1 MSLFHRWWIKN
12 PIFFCCLVSFYWLNL
27 QRQTDINKRWRRT
40 NTQGWKQQ
48 QQQKTLYTPKVCVE
62 EPGIKKTWKIPVVYL
77 KARASPFIAA
87 LIRVTH
93 ADPGREQNNKKKRN
107 SSHSWLTAL
116 INKREDG
123 GVGGED
129 VGALCISSC
138 SLWGKNCD
146 NRKMPENNTWLSKLI
161 IYSPC
166 ACVYVRPCF
175 LMRIFQMKPQSRT
188 RLWDGAAWNVL
199 SRKSARRYVSVSVCE
214 GFTHTLKHCLAMDWQ
229 LLLSISISNKL
240 VSERRFKK
248 MWDLTTM
255 V

>member
-1 MSLFHRWWIKN
+1 MK
-12 PIFFCCLVSFYWLNL
+12 
-27 QRQTDINKRWRRT
+27 TTTTK
-40 NTQGWKQQ
+40 
-48 QQQKTLYTPKVCVE
+48 KTLYTAKVCVE
-62 EPGIKKTWKIPVVYL
+62 DSCIKKTWKIPVVYL
-77 KARASPFIAA
+77 KTRASPFIAA

-107 SSHSWLTAL
+107 SYHSWLTAL

-123 GVGGED
+123 G
-129 VGALCISSC
+129 ALCISSC
-138 SLWGKNCD
+138 SLWGKNRD

-175 LMRIFQMKPQSRT
+175 LMRIFQMKPQSRA

-214 GFTHTLKHCLAMDWQ
+214 GFTYLEALPGNGLTAAFEYFH
-229 LLLSISISNKL
+229 
-240 VSERRFKK
+240 FK
-248 MWDLTTM
+248 
-255 V
+255 

>member
-1 MSLFHRWWIKN
+1 MSLKLHLNIWIINIFWMDLGVSLKIIFEVSCALKKKKMSLFRRWWIKN

-40 NTQGWKQQ
+40 NTQGWRQQ

-62 EPGIKKTWKIPVVYL
+62 DSGIKKTWKIPVVYL

-123 GVGGED
+123 GG
-129 VGALCISSC
+129 
-138 SLWGKNCD
+138 
-146 NRKMPENNTWLSKLI
+146 
-161 IYSPC
+161 
-166 ACVYVRPCF
+166 
-175 LMRIFQMKPQSRT
+175 
-188 RLWDGAAWNVL
+188 
-199 SRKSARRYVSVSVCE
+199 VSVH
-214 GFTHTLKHCLAMDWQ
+214 F
-229 LLLSISISNKL
+229 LLQPLGEEL
-240 VSERRFKK
+240 
-248 MWDLTTM
+248 W
-255 V
+255 